1 LRRHGSFA
9 PAPTIVA
16 SNMDSRTLTSTG
28 RLPVEAHTLANGLRV
43 VVAPDH
49 DTDVVAVTVVY
60 DVGSRS
66 ESRGFSGFA
75 HLFEHLMFQGS
86 ANVPRAAHAHYVQ
99 SCGGVFNGITHLDY
113 TEYYQLL
120 PETGLEHAVYLEADR
135 MRAPSLTAESLA
147 NQIDVVA
154 EEITGALFSRPY
166 GGFPWLQLG
175 PVLFDEFEN
184 AHNGYGA
191 IEELRGATVEH
202 ARRFFDEHY
211 APGNALLCVAG
222 AASADTVA
230 ALAERHFGDIPARP
244 VSSRRTVPEPPL
256 TTERRASYTDPLAP
270 MPAFAA
276 AWRVPD
282 PVGDL
287 RGYLAHFLLCLILS
301 DGPRSRLPDRLV
313 RRERL
318 VTGLSCG
325 LGLTGEVFGVRAPT
339 CLVLTAT
346 QVPDTGGV
354 DAALRAIDEEMC
366 RLAENGP
373 SATEL
378 AAMKATARTRLV
390 RAEDGPAERA
400 RRLAVFGLHHGNA
413 GLSDEVTG
421 LVAGITADEIRLAAA
436 GLRAHQRATVEL
448 RPGAAR

>member
-1 LRRHGSFA
+1 
-9 PAPTIVA
+9 
-16 SNMDSRTLTSTG
+16 MESRTLAPAG
-28 RLPVEAHTLANGLRV
+28 RLPVEAHTLANGLRL
-43 VVAPDH
+43 VVAPDD

-99 SCGGVFNGITHLDY
+99 SCGGVFNGTTHLDY
-113 TEYYQLL
+113 TEYFQVL
-120 PETGLEHAVYLEADR
+120 PTTGLEHALYLEADR
-135 MRAPSLTAESLA
+135 MRAPSLTAASLA

-154 EEITGALFSRPY
+154 EEITGALSRPY

-175 PVLFDEFEN
+175 PVLFDEFAN

-191 IEELRGATVEH
+191 VEELRGATVEH
-202 ARRFFDEHY
+202 AQRFFDEHY

-222 AASADTVA
+222 GISAGTVA

-244 VSSRRTVPEPPL
+244 VPTRRPVPEPAPAA
-256 TTERRASYTDPLAP
+256 ERRASYTDPLAP

-287 RGYLAHFLLCLILS
+287 RGYLACLLLCLILS

-325 LGLTGEVFGVRAPT
+325 LGLTGEVFGVRDPT

-346 QVPDTGGV
+346 QFPGTDGV
-354 DAALRAIDEEMC
+354 DTALRAIDEELA

-373 SATEL
+373 SVTEL
-378 AAMKATARTRLV
+378 AATKATARTQLV
-390 RAEDGPAERA
+390 RAVDGPAERA
-400 RRLAVFGLHHGNA
+400 RRLAVFGLYHGDA
-413 GLSDEVTG
+413 ALSDEVAG

-436 GLRAHQRATVEL
+436 CLRPHQRATVEL
-448 RPGAAR
+448 RPGATR